1 MAQCTIDIP
10 ANAIPVS
17 TIQGTTLATG
27 QFIWVCDGGL
37 AAVTGNGN
45 TVVVEELGTGTLI
58 GDNNILITKNA
69 GTFVNGNNNQ
79 VFILD
84 PANVADVGTNTQITD
99 CAAVVFTYT
108 NAPTNGCLNVGMAEA
123 VAPVPFALFPNPV
136 YNALNLTVDGAVV
149 ARVRLFDAHGR
160 VALDRTGNMT
170 GAIDVTH
177 LPAGLF
183 LFVADTDHGQLV
195 RTILKD

>member
-1 MAQCTIDIP
+1 MGQCTIDIP

-17 TIQGTTLATG
+17 TIQGTTPATG
-27 QFIWVCDGGL
+27 QFIWVCDAGL

-58 GDNNILITKNA
+58 GDNNILITKSA

-84 PANVADVGTNTQITD
+84 AANVADIGTGTQITE
-99 CAAVVFTYT
+99 CAAIVFTYG
-108 NAPTNGCLNVGMAEA
+108 NAPTNGCLNVGMAEPA
-123 VAPVPFALFPNPV
+123 TSVRFDLFPNPV
-136 YNALNLTVDGAVV
+136 HNELHLTVDGAQVE
-149 ARVRLFDAHGR
+149 RVRLFDAHGR
-160 VALDRTGNMT
+160 VALDRTGNSA
-170 GAIDVTH
+170 GGIDVTH
-177 LPAGLF
+177 LPSGLF

-195 RTILKD
+195 RRMQKD